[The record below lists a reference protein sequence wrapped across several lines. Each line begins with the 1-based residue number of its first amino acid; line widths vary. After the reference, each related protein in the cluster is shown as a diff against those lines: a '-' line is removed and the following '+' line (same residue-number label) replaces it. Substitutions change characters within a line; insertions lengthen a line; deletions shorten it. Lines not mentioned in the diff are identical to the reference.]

1 MSGYNYGVWPL
12 LGVVAGSIWRYRHNL
27 PWQWRR
33 PTDWNAVRESLGY
46 EAQPDRLVNQ
56 AKPPRRQRTW
66 RERLTGRIDWDAE
79 RRWLGYGVTLE
90 GEYLPLTDRSVRR
103 AP

>member
-46 EAQPDRLVNQ
+46 EAQPDRLVRSQ
-56 AKPPRRQRTW
+56 AAAAAANLARAAD
-66 RERLTGRIDWDAE
+66 GAIDWDAE
-79 RRWLGYGVTLE
+79 RPIRARYVGVLGAG
-90 GEYLPLTDRSVRR
+90 GD
-103 AP
+103 